1 MKRAKVIYL
10 AGVPAAGKS
19 TIFRAVREALFTPA
33 AREFQYGTLRGIE
46 DGPFRMLGVFDGTI
60 TEGTDRLS
68 NAVIDDAIRYVA
80 EQDRGPEPVVVFAE
94 GDRLFCE
101 SFLRAANATL
111 IVIDA
116 EQNTL
121 RQRHLSRGDSQRGEF
136 LRSRRS
142 KVENFCKR
150 NGIKKY
156 MNNTQADADRLTAWI
171 EKTARE
177 HVGAV
182 KP

>member
-19 TIFRAVREALFTPA
+19 TIFRAVREALFKQATP
-33 AREFQYGTLRGIE
+33 FHYDTLRGIQ
-46 DGPFRMLGVFDGTI
+46 DGPYRMLGVFDGTI

-68 NAVIDDAIRYVA
+68 NAVIDDAIRYIA

-94 GDRLFCE
+94 GDRLFND
-101 SFLRAANATL
+101 SFLEAVNATL

-121 RQRHLSRGDSQRGEF
+121 RRRHRERGDSQQAEF

-142 KVENFCKR
+142 KVDNFCKR
-150 NGIKKY
+150 HGIKKY

-171 EKTARE
+171 IKTARE
-177 HVGAV
+177 HVGDV
-182 KP
+182 KA